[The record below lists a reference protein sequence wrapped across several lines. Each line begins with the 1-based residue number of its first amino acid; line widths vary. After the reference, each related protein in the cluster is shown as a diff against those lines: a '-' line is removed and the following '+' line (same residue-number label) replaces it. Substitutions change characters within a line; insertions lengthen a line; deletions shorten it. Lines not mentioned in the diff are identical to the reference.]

1 LFFNVKLIFVGI
13 SLIIFDLVQLPL
25 SNSGGHIA
33 HLGGALVG
41 YYSGIK
47 IKNGYNILNYF
58 KIFQFKTIEIIKT
71 KKKSMNSKRP
81 TEKNQ
86 KQIDR
91 ILDKINESGYDSLT
105 KDEKNTL
112 NEASKE

>member
-1 LFFNVKLIFVGI
+1 
-13 SLIIFDLVQLPL
+13 
-25 SNSGGHIA
+25 
-33 HLGGALVG
+33 
-41 YYSGIK
+41 
-47 IKNGYNILNYF
+47 
-58 KIFQFKTIEIIKT
+58 
-71 KKKSMNSKRP
+71 MNSKRP